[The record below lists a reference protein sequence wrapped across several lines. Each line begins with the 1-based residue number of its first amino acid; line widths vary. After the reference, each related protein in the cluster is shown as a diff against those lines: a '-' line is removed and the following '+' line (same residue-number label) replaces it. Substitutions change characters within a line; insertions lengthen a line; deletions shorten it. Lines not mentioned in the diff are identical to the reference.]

1 MKFEATGKSIKSI
14 LSEHDRLII
23 PRFQRDFSWDK
34 RNYEEFLEDI
44 LSQISYANDTFI
56 ESNYFLGNMI
66 FLGARNDKELEVI
79 DGQQRLTTITILLA
93 AIRNTLK
100 ELDNEYA
107 SRIATTI
114 QDKYIINDDYGDKI
128 RRLEPKSSFPYFG
141 NTIQSNVADDS
152 EATTEEEEDIK
163 STFDNFIKFL
173 SLKYFKKRSLFV
185 DNGIEPDN
193 EKYIQALKV
202 LFEQIIACEV
212 VAIYVEDKKYANQL
226 FENINSKG
234 KALSPIDVIKNHIF
248 SLVPE
253 SDAGIDNLQLCW
265 QDMKRKISSHTSE
278 ANYSRSF
285 DDYFIDYLKVRFP
298 EWKVNKANVYSKF
311 VKEFDTEEKNDQL
324 VKELSKDLDQYL
336 QIINPQEGDFSEQQ
350 KKPIYYALQ
359 AISRFKGR
367 QVIIPI
373 FAVFLKRKE
382 NKSIIKNS
390 DLVDLMQFLANYHFA
405 VFGTDMKFRSNQLTY
420 HFGIFTGKVKTAQ
433 NKGDMKDAI
442 TYLKE
447 QMLALLPRE
456 MFIEQF
462 KKLTFSKK
470 KARGKNLS
478 EYPASFAIRTIEN
491 HMSGKNIYDSLS
503 NIEHILDE
511 GETGI
516 QNIGNLVILETQYN
530 DELGRLSRDK
540 RITYQDKR
548 KVYSNSR
555 NRTVLDLLKQYDIFS
570 EADVEKRAIE
580 LGKYFINEILM

>member
-14 LSEHDRLII
+14 LSEHEQLMI

-34 RNYEEFLEDI
+34 RNYEEFLDDI
-44 LSQISYANDTFI
+44 LSQISYKDDRFI

-66 FLGARNDKELEVI
+66 FLGARNDKKLEVI

-100 ELDNEYA
+100 ELQNDFA
-107 SRIATTI
+107 SKIADTI

-141 NTIQSNVADDS
+141 NTIQSNVADNS

-163 STFDNFIKFL
+163 STFDNF
-173 SLKYFKKRSLFV
+173 LKYLSIKAFKKRSLFT
-185 DNGIEPDN
+185 DNGIELDE
-193 EKYIQALKV
+193 EKYIQALKI

-265 QDMKRKISSHTSE
+265 QEMKRKISSHTSE

-311 VKEFDTEEKNDQL
+311 VKQFDTEEKNNQF

-336 QIINPQEGDFSEQQ
+336 EIINPQEGSFSEQQ

-359 AISRFKGR
+359 AISRFKGK

-373 FAVFLKRKE
+373 LAVFLKRKE
-382 NKSIIKNS
+382 NKNIIKND
-390 DLVDLMQFLANYHFA
+390 DLVNFMQFLANYHFA
-405 VFGTDMKFRSNQLTY
+405 VFGTNMKFRSNQLTY

-447 QMLALLPRE
+447 QMLELLPRD

-462 KKLTFSKK
+462 KKIAYSKK

-491 HMSGKNIYDSLS
+491 HMSGRKVNDSSS

-516 QNIGNLVILETQYN
+516 DNIGNLIILETQYN
-530 DELGRLSRDK
+530 DELGVLSRDK
-540 RITYQDKR
+540 VITYQDKR
-548 KVYSNSR
+548 EVYSNSR
-555 NRTVLDLLKQYDIFS
+555 NSTVLKLLEQYEEFYES
-570 EADVEKRAIE
+570 DVEQRATE
-580 LGKYFINEILM
+580 LGSYFITEILT